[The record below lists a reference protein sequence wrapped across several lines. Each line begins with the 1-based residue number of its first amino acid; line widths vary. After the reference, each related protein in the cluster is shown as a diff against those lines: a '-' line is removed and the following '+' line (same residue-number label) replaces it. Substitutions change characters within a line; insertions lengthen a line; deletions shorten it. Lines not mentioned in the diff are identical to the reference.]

1 MKEIMKNI
9 ECVNQGIS
17 LFTHDDAMY
26 HTVYQQYGNNPKLV
40 ELVRIDSE
48 LHKIEM
54 FYELLYPTDINYNPH
69 QHDMVYVKYS
79 ILLGDCIISVKEK
92 KDIKTYYPVIIFGSL
107 LGKDYMYIYD
117 KNSDRYSTEPNIE
130 TRVDITNKPVKMQYK
145 QVNNKLHINI
155 IV

>member
-1 MKEIMKNI
+1 MKEI

-54 FYELLYPTDINYNPH
+54 FYELLYPTDINYN
-69 QHDMVYVKYS
+69 

-117 KNSDRYSTEPNIE
+117 KNSDRYNTEPNIE

-145 QVNNKLHINI
+145 RVNNKLHINI